1 MDGKVRF
8 TAARAWAIVFAGH
21 ARRFQLLRLRTNA
34 DPTRTAPQKIPT
46 IPTLVDRIE
55 VPNRFMTV
63 PPVGSRYMSKIP
75 PPIKASPIKSVSHST
90 VSLSD
95 AEPGRLIAELR
106 TDRPGLPLIDRLL
119 SSALSRQSLSILCRY
134 EADLSTR
141 QLQEIH

>member
-1 MDGKVRF
+1 MVLVEGCGPYPDF
-8 TAARAWAIVFAGH
+8 QF
-21 ARRFQLLRLRTNA
+21 RRFQLLRLRTKAN
-34 DPTRTAPQKIPT
+34 PTRAAPKQIP
-46 IPTLVDRIE
+46 IFPTLENRNE

-63 PPVGSRYMSKIP
+63 PPVGSGYMSQIP
-75 PPIKASPIKSVSHST
+75 PPIAASPIKSVSHST